1 MKHFHSVIRNSAP
14 SVRPLLTILIR
25 KKGADTIEYFNCND
39 EKLVVGSGI
48 TSALHK
54 IEVNFNT
61 LVDEQSV
68 LDLLSVEGDESVDYT
83 INLAQN
89 ESGNS
94 KAEIIF
100 NRLLEP
106 DLSYIL
112 NVKRGIKSRYASSIE
127 SLVGFS
133 NSFKTYNDAAFEV
146 LKNEV
151 TADGVYTFK
160 AYKNTN
166 DTANL
171 TAVAAIYQT
180 VEVNGKNYDK
190 LVEMRYIPLDVK
202 SNDKGIF
209 EYKIPLNNADENSQI
224 TCTLWS
230 WPNNQKINL
239 PNGNIGKISTVK

>member
-1 MKHFHSVIRNSAP
+1 MVA
-14 SVRPLLTILIR
+14 
-25 KKGADTIEYFNCND
+25 
-39 EKLVVGSGI
+39 GSSI

-68 LDLLSVEGDESVDYT
+68 LDLVSAEGDSGIDYT
-83 INLAQN
+83 INLTEN
-89 ESGNS
+89 SSGNS

-106 DLSYIL
+106 DSNYMLY
-112 NVKRGIKSRYASSIE
+112 VKRGIKSRYASSIE

-133 NSFKTYNDAAFEV
+133 NSFKTYNDAAFEA

-190 LVEMRYIPLDVK
+190 LVEMRYIPLDIK

-209 EYKIPLNNADENSQI
+209 EYEIPLNNTDENAQVI
-224 TCTLWS
+224 CTLWS

-239 PNGNIGKISTVK
+239 PNGNIGKISIVK